1 MSEFPTHH
9 DPSGAV
15 EALAGVFRAV
25 PAIPLIGDPARA
37 VDTYR
42 DFDAWSR
49 HLLTGAPPP
58 GVESDVAAPQW
69 AQAQLFFRERR
80 HAEQALVQRRER
92 EYGALAQDLLAAL
105 REVSGAAGE
114 AAGSMDATLDR
125 VQTLLASNAVEQ
137 LRAEFAGMAAQLR
150 RLLAAQRADFEHQ
163 LHDLRTRVQAAE
175 QAASD
180 SEHRAQELGRDVSD
194 LRDALDDARE
204 RMQIDPLTGLYNR
217 GAFDAALAHYV
228 ELAKAS
234 GQKLTLVLLDLD
246 HFKRINDTFG
256 HAAGDAVLRAF
267 GGLLSRTFLRA
278 DDFVARYGGEEFA
291 ALLFVNDASQIER
304 LVAGVFERLHALRLP
319 ELADG
324 DVLACSAGYAL
335 LQADEDPRGFFKR
348 ADAALYSAK
357 AAGRDRLMAAA

>member
-1 MSEFPTHH
+1 MPEPLPRH
-9 DPSGAV
+9 DAAGAV
-15 EALAGVFRAV
+15 EALADVFRAV
-25 PAIPLIGDPARA
+25 PAIPLIGEPARA

-42 DFDAWSR
+42 DYDAWSR
-49 HLLTGAPPP
+49 HFLTGAPPP
-58 GVESDVAAPQW
+58 GVRSVADGPQW
-69 AQAQLFFRERR
+69 AQARLFFRERR
-80 HAEQALVQRRER
+80 QAEQTLVQRRER

-125 VQTLLASNAVEQ
+125 VQALLASNAVEQ
-137 LRAEFAGMAAQLR
+137 LRAEFTGMAAQLR
-150 RLLAAQRADFEHQ
+150 TLMATQRADFERQ
-163 LHDLRTRVQAAE
+163 LHDLRMRVQAAE
-175 QAASD
+175 QAAND
-180 SEHRAQELGRDVSD
+180 SEHRAQELGQHVSD

-204 RMQIDPLTGLYNR
+204 RMQIDPLTGLYHR

-234 GQKLTLVLLDLD
+234 GQKLTLVLLDMD
-246 HFKRINDTFG
+246 HFKRINDSFG

-267 GGLLSRTFLRA
+267 GGLLSRAFLRA

-291 ALLFVNDASQIER
+291 ALLFVNDASQVER

-319 ELADG
+319 ELVDG
-324 DVLACSAGYAL
+324 DALACSAGYAL
-335 LQADEDPRGFFKR
+335 LQSDEDPRRFFKR
-348 ADAALYSAK
+348 ADAALYQAK